1 MLVVW
6 AIGIFASGRLP
17 FLIDY
22 LYVSD
27 GNTTLS
33 LVYPFLLVAFSALL
47 AGVCKRKSKNTMF
60 WGSYL
65 LLVIPTALF
74 VFTQIYS
81 YLDFQFLDVVGFL
94 WLPIIVLAIPA
105 TSVFD
110 GFFISEEAMKAQ
122 AFRMDQLSRER
133 VFDELCKLLP
143 HVTAADLLRYAP
155 ILGAVIPELK
165 PMLGFDQRSPHHAYD
180 LFTHVAHV
188 VAGVPGDLTLRW
200 AALLHDIGKAVA
212 AIANGAI
219 AYSTGQVINVD
230 GGMTI
235 GRL

>member
-1 MLVVW
+1 MAKRKHFDAKQFFIGVVIMLVVW

-47 AGVCKRKSKNTMF
+47 AGVCKRKSKNTIF

-110 GFFISEEAMKAQ
+110 GFFI
-122 AFRMDQLSRER
+122 AFYGNSRP
-133 VFDELCKLLP
+133 VGFSDAHLIFCIVMTVVMVLPPIVHKL
-143 HVTAADLLRYAP
+143 V
-155 ILGAVIPELK
+155 K
-165 PMLGFDQRSPHHAYD
+165 S
-180 LFTHVAHV
+180 
-188 VAGVPGDLTLRW
+188 
-200 AALLHDIGKAVA
+200 K
-212 AIANGAI
+212 
-219 AYSTGQVINVD
+219 
-230 GGMTI
+230 
-235 GRL
+235 